1 MTAFIQLRVLLL
13 CGLLGYP
20 AVAHGKGKEGV
31 SVTVPEQA
39 SREKLVD
46 MAVKVRPSSRQLDY
60 QQREMLGFIHFG
72 MNTFTGVEWGTGKE
86 EPGMFNPS
94 RLDARSWVKTFK
106 DAGVTGV
113 IFVAKHHDGFC
124 MWPTKWTDHNISRS
138 PYKGGK
144 GDLVREVSAACRELG
159 MKFCIYLSP
168 WDMHE
173 KSFGTEKYNDFY
185 VKQLEELLTNYGP
198 VYLLWF
204 DGAGV
209 DSKVNGKQTPFDW
222 ERIFKKAR
230 ELQPEV
236 LLSGAAPDVRWGG
249 NEMGRGRETE
259 WCVQGVTASSRL
271 FGGNN
276 VGIRAKDR
284 NLGSIDSLAG
294 KKQLVWY
301 PSRAG
306 LPIRKGWFYHERDDK
321 SIKSLDYLVD
331 CYFSTVGQNSNV
343 LPNLSPNKEG
353 IIPEAD
359 ARRMIQFG
367 RVIEKMKKNDLAKG
381 ARAKA
386 LSGWSGNPDS
396 GLLFDNNPFTGWAT
410 ADGTTRAEVEIQLP
424 GKKEFNVIKLQENV
438 RDYGQR
444 VERFAVDAWL
454 DGQWKP
460 LAESTTIG
468 FRKMIRLPKAVKAD
482 QLRIRFL
489 DSRKSISF
497 SNFSLY
503 YLAPFST
510 EDNLEAVRKLDR
522 KEWKIT
528 VAGKNLPAAQLERL
542 KDGKTDTY
550 VEIGLPPQGCDIII
564 DTGKVQKIAGLI
576 YTPVMEGAP
585 GHIEMY
591 DIRLSRDGKTWGK
604 PVASGRFGNIVNNP
618 VEQEV
623 NFVPVEARFVKFSAK
638 KGAEGARKAAVAELD
653 LL

>member
-1 MTAFIQLRVLLL
+1 MTTFVQLRIISL
-13 CGLLGYP
+13 CVLLGYSP
-20 AVAHGKGKEGV
+20 VAWGKGKEGI
-31 SVTVPEQA
+31 SVMVPEQA
-39 SREKLVD
+39 SGKHLVD
-46 MAVKVRPSSRQLDY
+46 LAVQVRPSSRQLDY

-86 EPGMFNPS
+86 DPRMFNPS

-144 GDLVREVSAACRELG
+144 GDLVREVSTACRELG

-185 VKQLEELLTNYGP
+185 IKQLQELLTNYGP

-209 DSKVNGKQTPFDW
+209 DTKVKGNKTPFDW
-222 ERIFKKAR
+222 ERIFRKAR
-230 ELQPEV
+230 ELQPDV

-259 WCVQGVTASSRL
+259 WCVQGVTASKRL
-271 FGGNN
+271 FGGNDL
-276 VGIRAKDR
+276 GIRAKDR
-284 NLGSIDSLAG
+284 NLGSIESLMG

-321 SIKSLDYLVD
+321 STKSLGYLVD

-353 IIPEAD
+353 LIPVAD

-367 RVIEKMKKNDLAKG
+367 STIREMKKNDLARK

-386 LSGWSGNPDS
+386 LSGWSGNTES
-396 GLLFDNNPFTGWAT
+396 GLLFDNSPFTGWTT
-410 ADGTTRAEVEIQLP
+410 ANGTTRAEVEIQLS
-424 GKKEFNVIKLQENV
+424 GEKKFNVIKLQENV

-454 DGQWKP
+454 DGQWKQ

-468 FRKMIRLPKAVKAD
+468 FRKMIRLPDAVKAD
-482 QLRIRFL
+482 RLKIRFL

-497 SNFSLY
+497 SNLSLY
-503 YLAPFST
+503 YLAPLST
-510 EDNLEAVRKLDR
+510 EDKSQSVQRLAREK
-522 KEWKIT
+522 WKIT
-528 VAGKNLPAAQLERL
+528 VAGKNLSDAQLKRL
-542 KDGKTDTY
+542 KDGKTNTY
-550 VEIGLPPQGCDIII
+550 VEVGLPPGGCDIII
-564 DTGKVQKIAGLI
+564 DTGKIQKISGLV
-576 YTPVMEGAP
+576 YTPVLEGGP
-585 GHIEMY
+585 GHVEMY
-591 DIRLSRDGKTWGK
+591 DIHLSNDGKTWGK
-604 PVASGRFGNIVNNP
+604 SVASGRFGNIVNNP

-623 NFVPVEARFVKFSAK
+623 NFAPGEARFVKFSAK
-638 KGAEGARKAAVAELD
+638 KGAEGARQAAVAELD

>member
-1 MTAFIQLRVLLL
+1 MTAFVQLRTILL
-13 CGLLGYP
+13 CGLLGYSS
-20 AVAHGKGKEGV
+20 VAWGNGKEGV
-31 SVTVPEQA
+31 SVMVPEQA
-39 SREKLVD
+39 SRKHLVD
-46 MAVKVRPSSRQLDY
+46 LAVQVRPSSRQLDY
-60 QQREMLGFIHFG
+60 QQQEMLGFIHFG
-72 MNTFTGVEWGTGKE
+72 MNTFTGTEWGTGKE
-86 EPGMFNPS
+86 DPLMFNPS

-124 MWPTKWTDHNISRS
+124 VWPTKWTDHNISRS
-138 PYKGGK
+138 PYKEGR

-185 VKQLEELLTNYGP
+185 IKQLEELLTNYGP

-209 DSKVNGKQTPFDW
+209 DTKVKGNKTPFDW
-222 ERIFKKAR
+222 ERIFRKAR
-230 ELQPEV
+230 ELQPDV

-259 WCVQGVTASSRL
+259 WCVQGVTASGRL

-276 VGIRAKDR
+276 LGIRAKDR
-284 NLGSIDSLAG
+284 NLGSIESLMG

-353 IIPEAD
+353 LIPEAD

-367 RVIEKMKKNDLAKG
+367 STIRKMKKNDLAKK

-386 LSGWSGNPDS
+386 LSGWSGNPES
-396 GLLFDNNPFTGWAT
+396 GLLFDHNPFTGWAT
-410 ADGTTRAEVEIQLP
+410 ADGTTRAEVEIQLS
-424 GKKEFNVIKLQENV
+424 GEKKFNVIKLQENV

-454 DGQWKP
+454 NGQWKQ

-468 FRKMIRLPKAVKAD
+468 FRKMIRLPEAVKTD
-482 QLRIRFL
+482 QLKIRFL

-497 SNFSLY
+497 SNLSLY
-503 YLAPFST
+503 YLAPVST
-510 EDNLEAVRKLDR
+510 EDKSESVQRLERE
-522 KEWKIT
+522 EWKIT
-528 VAGKNLPAAQLERL
+528 VAGKNLSDAQLKRL

-550 VEIGLPPQGCDIII
+550 VEIGLSPGGCDMII
-564 DTGKVQKIAGLI
+564 DTGKVQKIAGLV
-576 YTPVMEGAP
+576 YTPVAEGGP

-591 DIRLSRDGKTWGK
+591 DIHLSNDGKTWGK
-604 PVASGRFGNIVNNP
+604 SVASGRFGNIVNNP

-623 NFVPVEARFVKFSAK
+623 NFAPTEARFVKFSAK
-638 KGAEGARKAAVAELD
+638 KGAEGMRKAAVAELD

>member
-20 AVAHGKGKEGV
+20 AVAHGKGKEGI

-209 DSKVNGKQTPFDW
+209 ESKVNGKQTPFDW

-396 GLLFDNNPFTGWAT
+396 CLTTTLLQAGP
-410 ADGTTRAEVEIQLP
+410 LP
-424 GKKEFNVIKLQENV
+424 MAQPGRRLKSSCP
-438 RDYGQR
+438 
-444 VERFAVDAWL
+444 ER
-454 DGQWKP
+454 KN
-460 LAESTTIG
+460 STSSS
-468 FRKMIRLPKAVKAD
+468 FRKMSVTTASVWSALPWMRGWTA
-482 QLRIRFL
+482 
-489 DSRKSISF
+489 
-497 SNFSLY
+497 NGN
-503 YLAPFST
+503 P
-510 EDNLEAVRKLDR
+510 
-522 KEWKIT
+522 W
-528 VAGKNLPAAQLERL
+528 L
-542 KDGKTDTY
+542 K
-550 VEIGLPPQGCDIII
+550 VPPSD
-564 DTGKVQKIAGLI
+564 
-576 YTPVMEGAP
+576 
-585 GHIEMY
+585 
-591 DIRLSRDGKTWGK
+591 
-604 PVASGRFGNIVNNP
+604 
-618 VEQEV
+618 
-623 NFVPVEARFVKFSAK
+623 FVK
-638 KGAEGARKAAVAELD
+638 
-653 LL
+653 